1 VWLQLANWFEYAD
14 WQVALSLA
22 PTVIPTVWRIAAT
35 LAFAALAVFGASWH
49 RRADRRSWRAMV
61 LLFVC
66 GSLGVIVYVNL
77 KAGTSF
83 GWAFVPEA
91 ARHEARDRDYFFVL
105 GFLAWGVWAGMGA
118 MALAQRYRLPTV
130 AGLGV
135 AAIPLALNWGI
146 VTRRPELEARMPRV
160 LAKAFLDP
168 LPPRTVLFVAGDNDT
183 YPLWFAQQV
192 EGRRKDVT
200 VVTMPLLGAAWY
212 VAELERRQHL
222 VGANRAGDPMTLARR
237 IGESARAAGR
247 PVAVSLMVP
256 KDDRRRLGDAWIAT
270 GLVAIADER
279 TFPRPAD
286 LDSTWTIIPVSRG
299 ATERARASV
308 EQWRAGRVVR
318 PSTEPVH
325 EYVFGVLSCPAIALS
340 RNPSKGQL
348 ASLDSLCNL
357 R

>member
-14 WQVALSLA
+14 WQVGLLLA
-22 PTVIPTVWRIAAT
+22 PTVIPTIWRIAVT

-49 RRADRRSWRAMV
+49 RRTDRRSWRAMV

-66 GSLGVIVYVNL
+66 GSLGVIVYINL

-83 GWAFVPEA
+83 GWEFVPEA

-118 MALAQRYRLPTV
+118 MALAQRYRLPTMI
-130 AGLGV
+130 GLGV

-160 LAKAFLDP
+160 LAKALLDP
-168 LPPRTVLFVAGDNDT
+168 LPARTVLFVAGDNDT

-212 VAELERRQHL
+212 VAELERREHL
-222 VGANRAGDPMTLARR
+222 VGAARSGDPMKLARR
-237 IGESARAAGR
+237 IAESARAAGR

-256 KDDRRRLGDAWIAT
+256 KADRSELNKPGGVGSLDDRHVVSAHSHHQKD
-270 GLVAIADER
+270 VD
-279 TFPRPAD
+279 D
-286 LDSTWTIIPVSRG
+286 DS
-299 ATERARASV
+299 E
-308 EQWRAGRVVR
+308 
-318 PSTEPVH
+318 
-325 EYVFGVLSCPAIALS
+325 C
-340 RNPSKGQL
+340 
-348 ASLDSLCNL
+348 
-357 R
+357 